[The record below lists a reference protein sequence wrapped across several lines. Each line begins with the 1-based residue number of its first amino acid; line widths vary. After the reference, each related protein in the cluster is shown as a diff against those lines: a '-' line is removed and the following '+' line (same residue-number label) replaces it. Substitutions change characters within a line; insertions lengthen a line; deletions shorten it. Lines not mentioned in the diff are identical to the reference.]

1 MLMPLYMDRHDLP
14 QATAE
19 DVAQAH
25 IRDLEIQ
32 DRYGVRYLTYW
43 FDPGTGNVFCL
54 ADAPS
59 KDAAETVHRESH
71 GLVAHTMI
79 EVDGRIVTEFLGRV
93 HEPSPGEPWV
103 ATAFRTI
110 LFTDMEGSTSL
121 TQQHGDARALDIMRA
136 HDKIVRDALQRHG
149 GTEVDHAGDGIMA
162 SFTSVVKAVE
172 CAIVTE
178 RKIAEHNETAEIP
191 FKVRIGITAGEPV
204 TEADRIFGAAI
215 QLAARICG
223 CADGGQIF
231 TSNVIR
237 ELCIGKGFS
246 FLDRGAMPLKGFD
259 DPVNIFE
266 VAWQPA

>member
-1 MLMPLYMDRHDLP
+1 MQMPLYMDRHDLP
-14 QATAE
+14 EATAA

-43 FDPGTGNVFCL
+43 FDATTGNVFCL

-59 KDAAETVHRESH
+59 ADAAEAVHRESH

-79 EVDGRIVTEFLGRV
+79 EVDGRIVSEFLGKV
-93 HEPSPGEPWV
+93 HEPWPGEPWV

-136 HDKIVRDALQRHG
+136 HDRIVRDALQRHG

-162 SFTSVVKAVE
+162 SFVSVVKAVE
-172 CAIVTE
+172 CAIATQRGV
-178 RKIAEHNETAEIP
+178 AQHNETAEIP

-204 TEADRIFGAAI
+204 TESDRIFGAAI

-246 FLDRGAMPLKGFD
+246 FVDRGPMPLKGFD
-259 DPVNIFE
+259 EPVSIFE
-266 VAWQPA
+266 VAWQP